1 MAERDRDVTSEQL
14 APHRTDEQKRRRY
27 EPPTVRFLG
36 TVRNLTMASKAGS
49 SEIPAGL

>member
-14 APHRTDEQKRRRY
+14 APNRTDEPQRKRY

-49 SEIPAGL
+49 GEVPAGL